1 MKPSLVNLPSFVSDT
16 IKRKLVLKN
25 FKNIKASFSELS
37 TKYQNQNKYYF
48 SSYEHRLAY
57 LATRAPSTFGA
68 IKNVFEKIKYYDG
81 FLGIESFLDAGTGP
95 GCGLWAAIDEFEN
108 LRQITLIEKDNL
120 IAKIG
125 KSIIEHSNFKETHS
139 IDWLLGSIETLNPE
153 PQPHDLVLASYS
165 LGEISNYVEVAELLW
180 KKTKKWL
187 IIIEPG
193 DRLGFE
199 RIKKI
204 RKHLIKKEAKTAAP
218 CPHDLDCP
226 LSNKDWCHFS
236 QKIIRSN
243 YHRRL
248 KAGTLPY
255 EEEKFSYAVFT
266 KLNLSK
272 RPARLIKKPK
282 KASGHILLD
291 LCLPKNIKRIA
302 ISKKNREIYQLAKK
316 ISWGDIWNFKF

>member
-180 KKTKKWL
+180 KKTKKYQQ
-187 IIIEPG
+187 
-193 DRLGFE
+193 
-199 RIKKI
+199 
-204 RKHLIKKEAKTAAP
+204 
-218 CPHDLDCP
+218 
-226 LSNKDWCHFS
+226 N
-236 QKIIRSN
+236 
-243 YHRRL
+243 
-248 KAGTLPY
+248 
-255 EEEKFSYAVFT
+255 
-266 KLNLSK
+266 
-272 RPARLIKKPK
+272 AR
-282 KASGHILLD
+282 
-291 LCLPKNIKRIA
+291 
-302 ISKKNREIYQLAKK
+302 
-316 ISWGDIWNFKF
+316 